1 MTFVGRP
8 ARRGM
13 GRRTKLL
20 SVAGLGMSLAAIPA
34 TATGSTGGIVAGSPA
49 RISGVSCVRS
59 CVSADEAQAGSI
71 VRVRGRE
78 LQDTGR
84 VVFLG
89 RTGSGDDASAGVR
102 RRDAKATYVDVRV
115 PAAARSGPVLVL
127 ERGDGSTSRQSP
139 AGITIDH
146 GVDPRGPGSISGNG
160 VVAKLE
166 SRTVYFAGKRGQR
179 LAYSL
184 SGSQPT
190 SVRVDLV
197 KVADGS
203 VVESWGPS
211 SVAPGATQTIEW
223 KGSPKVGDSRF
234 QFQVFTGPAAASPT
248 APPNATAGA
257 RSATQS
263 AAPSVAGSFMY
274 LQHIF
279 PIRGAHNYGT
289 ADNRYGAPRAGH
301 THAGQDVLAAC
312 GTPLVAARGGKV
324 VEAGYEGAGGNA
336 VVIHGTGSN
345 YDNVYMHLRDAPL
358 VHNGQRVY
366 TGQLI
371 GYVGETGDASV
382 CHLHFE
388 LWQGAWWNGGHTVDP
403 LPSLKA
409 WDALS

>member
-1 MTFVGRP
+1 
-8 ARRGM
+8 M
-13 GRRTKLL
+13 GRRTKLTC
-20 SVAGLGMSLAAIPA
+20 VAGLGLSLAAIPA
-34 TATGSTGGIVAGSPA
+34 TAVGSTGGIVAGSPA
-49 RISGVSCVRS
+49 RITGVSCVKS

-71 VRVRGRE
+71 VRLRGHE
-78 LQDTGR
+78 LQNTGR

-89 RTGSGDDASAGVR
+89 RTGDADNVSAGVR
-102 RRDAKATYVDVRV
+102 RRDARPAYVDVKV
-115 PAAARSGPVLVL
+115 PAAARSGPVLAL
-127 ERGDGSTSRQSP
+127 ERSDGSTSLQSP
-139 AGITIDH
+139 GGITVDH
-146 GVDPRGPGSISGNG
+146 GVDPRGAGSIRGNG

-184 SGSQPT
+184 TGSQAVP
-190 SVRVDLV
+190 VRVDLV

-203 VVESWGPS
+203 VVQSWSPGA
-211 SVAPGATQTIEW
+211 VNPGATQTIEW
-223 KGSPKVGDSRF
+223 KGIP
-234 QFQVFTGPAAASPT
+234 
-248 APPNATAGA
+248 
-257 RSATQS
+257 
-263 AAPSVAGSFMY
+263 
-274 LQHIF
+274 L
-279 PIRGAHNYGT
+279 RGAHNYGT
-289 ADNRYGAPRAGH
+289 AENRYGAPRSGH
-301 THAGQDVLAAC
+301 SHAGQDVLAAC

-345 YDNVYMHLRDAPL
+345 FDNVYMHLRDAPL

-371 GYVGETGDASV
+371 GFVGETGDASV

-388 LWQGAWWNGGHTVDP
+388 VWQGAWWNGGHTIDP

>member
-1 MTFVGRP
+1 MTFAGRP
-8 ARRGM
+8 ALRGT
-13 GRRTKLL
+13 GRMTKLVA
-20 SVAGLGMSLAAIPA
+20 VAGLGMSLAAVPSIA
-34 TATGSTGGIVAGSPA
+34 AASTGGIVAGSPA
-49 RISGVSCVRS
+49 RITAVSCVKS
-59 CVSADEAQAGSI
+59 CVSADEAQPGSI
-71 VRVRGRE
+71 VRLRGRE
-78 LQDTGR
+78 LQNTGR

-89 RTGSGDDASAGVR
+89 RTGTSDDASAGVR
-102 RRDAKATYVDVRV
+102 RRDAKATYVDVKV
-115 PAAARSGPVLVL
+115 PAAARSGPVLAL
-127 ERGDGSTSRQSP
+127 ERSDGSTSRQSP
-139 AGITIDH
+139 GGITIDH
-146 GVDPRGPGSISGNG
+146 GVDPRGAGSISGNG

-184 SGSQPT
+184 TGSQPVP
-190 SVRVDLV
+190 VRVDLV

-203 VVESWGPS
+203 VVQSWGPA
-211 SVAPGATQTIEW
+211 SVTPGVTQTIEW
-223 KGSPKVGDSRF
+223 KGSPTVGDSRF
-234 QFQVFTGPAAASPT
+234 QFQVFTGDAASSPT

-257 RSATQS
+257 RTAQS
-263 AAPSVAGSFMY
+263 GAPSVAGSFMY

-289 ADNRYGAPRAGH
+289 AENRYGAPRSGH
-301 THAGQDVLAAC
+301 AHAGQDVLAAC

-336 VVIHGTGSN
+336 VVIHGSDST

-358 VHNGQRVY
+358 VRTGQRVY

-403 LPSLKA
+403 LPSLTA
-409 WDALS
+409 WDARS

>member
-1 MTFVGRP
+1 M
-8 ARRGM
+8 
-13 GRRTKLL
+13 TKLVA
-20 SVAGLGMSLAAIPA
+20 VAGLGMSLAAAPSIA
-34 TATGSTGGIVAGSPA
+34 AGSTGGIVAGSPA
-49 RISGVSCVRS
+49 RITAVSCVSS
-59 CVSADEAQAGSI
+59 CVSADEVQPGSI
-71 VRVRGRE
+71 LRVRGRE
-78 LQDTGR
+78 LQNTGR

-89 RTGSGDDASAGVR
+89 RTGNSDDVSAGVR
-102 RRDAKATYVDVRV
+102 RRDAKPGYVDVKI

-127 ERGDGSTSRQSP
+127 ERADGTASRQSTT
-139 AGITIDH
+139 GITIDH
-146 GVDPRGPGSISGNG
+146 GVDPRGPGSIRGNG

-179 LAYSL
+179 LAYSIT
-184 SGSQPT
+184 GSQPAP
-190 SVRVDLV
+190 VRVDLV

-203 VVESWGPS
+203 VVQSWGPA
-211 SVAPGATQTIEW
+211 SVTPGATQTIEW
-223 KGSPKVGDSRF
+223 KGSPTVGDSRF
-234 QFQVFTGPAAASPT
+234 QFQVFIGDAASSPT

-257 RSATQS
+257 RTAQS
-263 AAPSVAGSFMY
+263 GAPSVAGSFMY

-289 ADNRYGAPRAGH
+289 AENRYGAPRSGH
-301 THAGQDVLAAC
+301 AHAGQDVLAAC

-336 VVIHGTGSN
+336 VVIHGTGST

-358 VHNGQRVY
+358 VRTGQRVY

-371 GYVGETGDASV
+371 GYVGQTGDASV

-388 LWQGAWWNGGHTVDP
+388 VWEGAWWNGGHTVDP

>member
-1 MTFVGRP
+1 MTFAGLP
-8 ARRGM
+8 ALRGTGGM
-13 GRRTKLL
+13 TKLVA
-20 SVAGLGMSLAAIPA
+20 VAGLGMSLAAVPSIA
-34 TATGSTGGIVAGSPA
+34 AGSTGGIVAGSPA
-49 RISGVSCVRS
+49 RITGVSCVTS
-59 CVSADEAQAGSI
+59 CVSADEAQPGSTL
-71 VRVRGRE
+71 RVRGRQ
-78 LQDTGR
+78 LQDAGR

-89 RTGSGDDASAGVR
+89 RTGNSDDVSVSVR
-102 RRDAKATYVDVRV
+102 RRDAKPGYVDVKV

-127 ERGDGSTSRQSP
+127 ERGDGTASRQSTT
-139 AGITIDH
+139 GITIDH
-146 GVDPRGPGSISGNG
+146 GVDPRGPGSVRGNG

-179 LAYSL
+179 LAYSIT
-184 SGSQPT
+184 GSQPAP
-190 SVRVDLV
+190 VRVDLV

-203 VVESWGPS
+203 VVQSWGPAR
-211 SVAPGATQTIEW
+211 VTPGTTQTIEW
-223 KGSPKVGDSRF
+223 KGSPTVGDSRF
-234 QFQVFTGPAAASPT
+234 QFQVFTGDAASSPT

-257 RSATQS
+257 RTAQTG
-263 AAPSVAGSFMY
+263 APSVADSFMY

-289 ADNRYGAPRAGH
+289 AENRYGAPRSGH
-301 THAGQDVLAAC
+301 AHAGQDVLAAC

-336 VVIHGTGSN
+336 VVIHGSGST

-358 VHNGQRVY
+358 VHTGQRVH

-388 LWQGAWWNGGHTVDP
+388 VWQGAWWNGGHTVDP

-409 WDALS
+409 WDAKS

>member
-1 MTFVGRP
+1 
-8 ARRGM
+8 M
-13 GRRTKLL
+13 GRRTKLTC
-20 SVAGLGMSLAAIPA
+20 VAGLGLSLAAIPA
-34 TATGSTGGIVAGSPA
+34 TAVGSTGGIVAGSPA
-49 RISGVSCVRS
+49 RITGVSCVKS

-71 VRVRGRE
+71 VRLRGHE
-78 LQDTGR
+78 LQNTGR

-89 RTGSGDDASAGVR
+89 RTGDADNVSAGVR
-102 RRDAKATYVDVRV
+102 RRDARPAYVDVKV
-115 PAAARSGPVLVL
+115 PAAARSGPVLAL
-127 ERGDGSTSRQSP
+127 ERSDGSTSLQSP
-139 AGITIDH
+139 GGITVDH
-146 GVDPRGPGSISGNG
+146 GVDPRGAGSIRGNG

-184 SGSQPT
+184 TGSQAVP
-190 SVRVDLV
+190 VRVDLV

-203 VVESWGPS
+203 VVQSWSPGA
-211 SVAPGATQTIEW
+211 VNPGATQTIEW
-223 KGSPKVGDSRF
+223 KGSPNVGDSRF
-234 QFQVFTGPAAASPT
+234 QFQVFTGSAATSPAAPPT
-248 APPNATAGA
+248 ATAGA
-257 RSATQS
+257 RSAQTG
-263 AAPSVAGSFMY
+263 APSVAGSFMY

-289 ADNRYGAPRAGH
+289 AENRYGAPRSGH
-301 THAGQDVLAAC
+301 SHAGQDVLAAC

-345 YDNVYMHLRDAPL
+345 FDNVYMHLRDAPL

-371 GYVGETGDASV
+371 GFVGETGDASV

-388 LWQGAWWNGGHTVDP
+388 VWQGAWWNGGHTIDP

>member
-1 MTFVGRP
+1 VTFAGRP
-8 ARRGM
+8 ALRGM
-13 GRRTKLL
+13 GRRTKLTC
-20 SVAGLGMSLAAIPA
+20 VAGLGLSLAAIPA
-34 TATGSTGGIVAGSPA
+34 TAVGSTGGIVAGSPA
-49 RISGVSCVRS
+49 RITGVSCVKS

-71 VRVRGRE
+71 VRLRGHE
-78 LQDTGR
+78 LQNTGR

-89 RTGSGDDASAGVR
+89 RTGDADNVSAGVR
-102 RRDAKATYVDVRV
+102 RRDARPAYVDVKV
-115 PAAARSGPVLVL
+115 PAAARSGPVLAL
-127 ERGDGSTSRQSP
+127 ERSDGSTSLQSP
-139 AGITIDH
+139 GGITVDH
-146 GVDPRGPGSISGNG
+146 GVDPRGAGSIRGNG

-184 SGSQPT
+184 TGSQAVP
-190 SVRVDLV
+190 VRVDLV

-203 VVESWGPS
+203 VVQSWSPGA
-211 SVAPGATQTIEW
+211 VNPGATQTIEW
-223 KGSPKVGDSRF
+223 KGSPNVGDSRF
-234 QFQVFTGPAAASPT
+234 QFQVFTGSAATSPAAPPT
-248 APPNATAGA
+248 ATAGA
-257 RSATQS
+257 RSAQTG
-263 AAPSVAGSFMY
+263 APSVAGSFMY

-289 ADNRYGAPRAGH
+289 AENRYGAPRSGH
-301 THAGQDVLAAC
+301 SHAGQDVLAAC

-345 YDNVYMHLRDAPL
+345 FDNVYMHLRDAPL

-371 GYVGETGDASV
+371 GFVGETGDASV

-388 LWQGAWWNGGHTVDP
+388 VWQGAWWNGGHTIDP

>member
-1 MTFVGRP
+1 
-8 ARRGM
+8 M
-13 GRRTKLL
+13 GRRTKLIR
-20 SVAGLGMSLAAIPA
+20 VAGLGLSLAAVPA
-34 TATGSTGGIVAGSPA
+34 TAAGSTGGIVAGSPA
-49 RISGVSCVRS
+49 RVTSVSCVKS

-78 LQDTGR
+78 LQNTGR

-102 RRDAKATYVDVRV
+102 RRDAKPAYVDVRV
-115 PAAARSGPVLVL
+115 PAAARSGPVLAL

-139 AGITIDH
+139 NGITIDH
-146 GVDPRGPGSISGNG
+146 GVDPRGPGSIRGNG

-184 SGSQPT
+184 TGSQPVP
-190 SVRVDLV
+190 VRVDLV

-203 VVESWGPS
+203 VVQSWNPGA
-211 SVAPGATQTIEW
+211 VNPGATQTIEW
-223 KGSPKVGDSRF
+223 KGSALAGDSRF
-234 QFQVFTGPAAASPT
+234 QFQVFTGSAATSPT

-257 RSATQS
+257 RSAQ
-263 AAPSVAGSFMY
+263 AGAPSVAGSFMY

-289 ADNRYGAPRAGH
+289 AENRYGAPRSGH
-301 THAGQDVLAAC
+301 SHAGQDVLAAC

-345 YDNVYMHLRDAPL
+345 FDNVYMHLRDAPL

-371 GYVGETGDASV
+371 GFVGDTGDASV

-388 LWQGAWWNGGHTVDP
+388 IWQGAWWNGGHTVDP
-403 LPSLKA
+403 LPALKA

>member
-1 MTFVGRP
+1 VTFAGRP
-8 ARRGM
+8 ARRGT
-13 GRRTKLL
+13 GRRTKLIRM
-20 SVAGLGMSLAAIPA
+20 AGLGLSLAAVPA
-34 TATGSTGGIVAGSPA
+34 TAAGSTGGIVAGSPA
-49 RISGVSCVRS
+49 RITGVSCVKS

-78 LQDTGR
+78 LQNTGR

-89 RTGSGDDASAGVR
+89 RTGDADDASASVR
-102 RRDAKATYVDVRV
+102 RRDAKASYVDVKV
-115 PAAARSGPVLVL
+115 PATARSGPVLAL

-139 AGITIDH
+139 GGITIDH
-146 GVDPRGPGSISGNG
+146 GVDPRGPGSIRGNG

-184 SGSQPT
+184 TGSQPVP
-190 SVRVDLV
+190 VRVDLV

-203 VVESWGPS
+203 VVQSWSPGA
-211 SVAPGATQTIEW
+211 VNPGATQTIEW
-223 KGSPKVGDSRF
+223 KGSPQAGDSRF
-234 QFQVFTGPAAASPT
+234 QFQVFTGSAATSPA

-257 RSATQS
+257 RSAQS
-263 AAPSVAGSFMY
+263 GAPSVAGSFMY
-274 LQHIF
+274 LQHMF

-289 ADNRYGAPRAGH
+289 AENRYGAPRSGH
-301 THAGQDVLAAC
+301 SHAGQDVLAAC

-324 VEAGYEGAGGNA
+324 IEAGYEGAGGNA

-371 GYVGETGDASV
+371 GFVGDTGDASV

-388 LWQGAWWNGGHTVDP
+388 VWQGAWWNGGHTLDP